1 MINELN
7 TLKSQVSRLNAPT
20 AVSDNAWNEFTANT
34 TIALM
39 AGGESSRFKGVPG
52 SENSNK
58 SSFRLPNG
66 DTMIEMAVRMYRDAG
81 FKKFVALVYHKA
93 ETIKEVLGDG
103 SAFGVEVVYSHDPE
117 HAVGKGGAILNAIQ
131 NGSIDPTKPLI
142 IHNPDDVILN
152 STKEFPKHIST
163 GYLNG
168 VDAGAEMT
176 LVVVEETPYAYTG
189 MVVKDNKITA
199 IEQYPMIPIP
209 THIGVTIMSPS
220 SLQFIQKN
228 FSLETKFNY
237 ETELFPALSAEN
249 KLYAVSISTDDWLAV
264 NNLKSYN
271 TLLKEIGL
279 Q

>member
-7 TLKSQVSRLNAPT
+7 NLKTQVCKLNAPT
-20 AVSDNAWNEFTANT
+20 AVSEDTWNQFTANT
-34 TIALM
+34 TVALM
-39 AGGESSRFKGVPG
+39 AGGESSRFKSVPG
-52 SENSNK
+52 SEHSNK

-81 FKKFVALVYHKA
+81 FKKFVCLVYHKA
-93 ETIKEVLGDG
+93 ESVKEVLGNG
-103 SAFGVEVVYSHDPE
+103 SALGVEVLYSHDPE
-117 HAVGKGGAILNAIQ
+117 QAVGKGGAVLNAIL

-152 STKEFPKHIST
+152 STKEFPRHIST

-168 VDAGAEMT
+168 VEAGADIT

-189 MVVKDNKITA
+189 MVVTDNKITA

-220 SLQFIQKN
+220 ELQKIQKD
-228 FSLETKFNY
+228 FTLETKFNY
-237 ETELFPALSAEN
+237 ETELFPALAAEN
-249 KLYAVSISTDDWLAV
+249 KLYAVSIPTNDWLAV
-264 NNLKSYN
+264 NTLKSYN